1 MEPLADG
8 GAWREAREA
17 MVEQQLRGRGI
28 RDGRVL
34 QAFRDVP
41 RHLFVPS
48 DRLAEAYED
57 HPLDIGRGQTISQP
71 FMVALMTE
79 VLSLRGG
86 ERVLEVG
93 TGSGYQAAIL
103 AKLCATVYTVE
114 RLAEL
119 SERAQALLGRMGLG
133 NVRFRVGD
141 GTLGWPEEAP
151 FDRIIVTAGG
161 PDVPASLKAQLAE
174 GGRLVMP
181 VGDRYGQDLV
191 ALERHGESF
200 KQESHGGCVF
210 VRLIGREGWPE

>member
-1 MEPLADG
+1 
-8 GAWREAREA
+8 

-28 RDGRVL
+28 RDARVL
-34 QAFRDVP
+34 QAFLDVP
-41 RHLFVPS
+41 RHLFVPR

-79 VLSLRGG
+79 ALELRGS

-103 AKLCATVYTVE
+103 AELCGVVYTIE
-114 RLAEL
+114 RLADL
-119 SERAQALLGRMGLG
+119 SERAQALLGRMGLA

-161 PDVPASLKAQLAE
+161 PDVPASLEAQLAE
-174 GGRLVMP
+174 GGRLVIP

-191 ALERHGESF
+191 AVERHGERF
-200 KQESHGGCVF
+200 ERESHGGCVF
-210 VRLIGREGWPE
+210 VRLIGQEGWPE